1 VAERRLVMNV
11 GWIVLEAKSHRYDFM
26 DEKEI
31 AEVQKQEFELLVF
44 KDETSRIQ
52 EQFDKRER
60 GE

>member
-1 VAERRLVMNV
+1 MNV